1 MPSESVQVSE
11 GDNGAGGV
19 ELVVTSPHWRLRVDW
34 GQQLDP
40 YELVHLASGRAV
52 ADESYCYQLTVS
64 GPPIPA
70 SMVARSAAGG
80 SARWTG
86 RPSSTTTPGPR

>member
-1 MPSESVQVSE
+1 MPAESVQVSE

-52 ADESYCYQLTVS
+52 ADESYCYRLTVS
-64 GPPIPA
+64 GVTN
-70 SMVARSAAGG
+70 SGFHGG
-80 SARWTG
+80 PVSCRRVRPLDWTAEQHDDSG
-86 RPSSTTTPGPR
+86 SR